1 MPEWASLLQ
10 PAEDE
15 QDSAFF
21 FVCELQKIKD
31 ELPDGSLA
39 SLLAI
44 QKHIVT
50 LAIRKLFVAMDS
62 NIDAFLTIETEQKR
76 LAAQGLT
83 IIQREMEKING

>member
-15 QDSAFF
+15 QDAAFF
-21 FVCELQKIKD
+21 FVCELQKIKN
-31 ELPDGSLA
+31 ELSDSSLA

-44 QKHIVT
+44 QKHITT
-50 LAIRKLFVAMDS
+50 LAIRKLSVAIDS

-83 IIQREMEKING
+83 IIQREMEKIND

>member
-1 MPEWASLLQ
+1 MPEWFSLLQ

-21 FVCELQKIKD
+21 FVCELQKIKH
-31 ELPDGSLA
+31 ELPEGSLA
-39 SLLAI
+39 SLLTV
-44 QKHIVT
+44 QKHIVN
-50 LAIRKLFVAMDS
+50 LAIRKLFVAMDE

-76 LAAQGLT
+76 LATQGLT